1 MTLLDPGVG
10 SPLEPADDP
19 GPALPAVR
27 AHRSWLVV
35 LCSGWLALV
44 VLAALLAPVL
54 PLADYGEV
62 AGTPRGGPEFSLDGL
77 LGYDVLGR
85 SMLSRVVSGA
95 QASLL
100 VGVVS
105 ALIAF
110 VAGSFLGLLAGFL
123 RGAVDTV
130 ISFVTD
136 TLLAF
141 PPLVLLLALASVLRP
156 SISTLIVSLSLLM
169 TPTFTRLAR
178 ANTMRWASR
187 EFVMAAQNMGAG
199 LPRLMGREVLPNVV
213 PSVASY
219 LPVVIAALIVA
230 EGSLSFLGLGIPSPT
245 PSWGGMIADGQDLI
259 SRFPNLVFVPA
270 VTILLTVLALNIVGD
285 GLRLRFGERTR

>member
-1 MTLLDPGVG
+1 MTVLEPGVG

-19 GPALPAVR
+19 GPALPAIR

-35 LCSGWLALV
+35 LSAGWLALV
-44 VLAALLAPVL
+44 VLAAVLAPVL
-54 PLADYGEV
+54 PLADYGAI
-62 AGTPRGGPEFSLDGL
+62 AGPARGAPELSLDGL
-77 LGYDVLGR
+77 LGYDALGR
-85 SMLSRVVSGA
+85 SMLSRIVSGA

-100 VGVVS
+100 VGVAS

-110 VAGSFLGLLAGFL
+110 VVGSFLGLLAGFL
-123 RGAVDTV
+123 RGVVDTV

-141 PPLVLLLALASVLRP
+141 PPLVMLLALASVLRP
-156 SISTLIVSLSLLM
+156 SISTLVVSLSLLM
-169 TPTFTRLAR
+169 TPTFARLAR

-187 EFVMAAQNMGAG
+187 EFVMAATNMGAG
-199 LPRLMGREVLPNVV
+199 LPRLMGREVLPNVL
-213 PSVASY
+213 PSVAAY

-245 PSWGGMIADGQDLI
+245 PSWGGMINDGQDLI

-270 VTILLTVLALNIVGD
+270 AAILLTVLALNIVGD
-285 GLRLRFGERTR
+285 RLRVRFGEKSR